1 MKNRKNEEYVKKK
14 KLLVKGFH
22 VLVRDYKSSCFT
34 MACGCI
40 SRYISYL
47 KIPLRCVL
55 IAFVHDILMNSLNI
69 TIEFFLKRTRTL
81 GLVSSRGF

>member
-1 MKNRKNEEYVKKK
+1 
-14 KLLVKGFH
+14 
-22 VLVRDYKSSCFT
+22 

-47 KIPLRCVL
+47 KIPLRRVL

-69 TIEFFLKRTRTL
+69 TIELFLKRTRTL
-81 GLVSSRGF
+81 GLVSSQGF

>member
-1 MKNRKNEEYVKKK
+1 MKNRKNEEYVKK

-55 IAFVHDILMNSLNI
+55 IAFVHDILMNSLNT
-69 TIEFFLKRTRTL
+69 TIELFLKRTRTL
-81 GLVSSRGF
+81 GLVSSQGF

>member
-1 MKNRKNEEYVKKK
+1 MGLFEIINRVASQWPVAVFQE
-14 KLLVKGFH
+14 
-22 VLVRDYKSSCFT
+22 
-34 MACGCI
+34 
-40 SRYISYL
+40 YISYL

-69 TIEFFLKRTRTL
+69 TIELFLKRTRTL